1 MHSGSRPGPAVPAGA
16 AGTLAGDGHHCPA
29 ERRAAGNRPLNTPS
43 HRRPTPPPAATRLA
57 LWLTAACALA
67 LALLA
72 AVSLLALNLHF
83 ESRDR
88 ERLHAHLAE
97 ARALLSRVDQTAAL
111 AALPAQLQAHFS
123 DERELAV
130 RVQGAYGQPLYEQGP
145 DAGWPAE
152 LLARPRA
159 VAQPAPL
166 VTWRH
171 QGGAWRGSAVLLRL
185 PLDGAAPLTV
195 AMALEI
201 GPQAAFLASF
211 GWVLA
216 AYVLLAAL
224 LLALLARWLARRA
237 LAPENS

>member
-1 MHSGSRPGPAVPAGA
+1 M
-16 AGTLAGDGHHCPA
+16 
-29 ERRAAGNRPLNTPS
+29 NTS
-43 HRRPTPPPAATRLA
+43 THRRPTPPPAATRLA

-72 AVSLLALNLHF
+72 AVSLLTLRLHF

-97 ARALLSRVDQTAAL
+97 ARAMLTRVDQTAAL

-130 RVQGAYGQPLYEQGP
+130 RVQGAYGQPLYEQGA

-152 LLARPRA
+152 LLARPPA
-159 VAQPAPL
+159 AAQPAPL
-166 VTWRH
+166 ETWHH
-171 QGGAWRGSAVLLRL
+171 QGGHWRGSAVLLRL

-201 GPQAAFLASF
+201 GPQAAFLTSF

-224 LLALLARWLARRA
+224 LLALLARWLAGRA
-237 LAPENS
+237 LAPSNP